1 MEHLCR
7 AGGCSSQAVRKGVFV
22 LARRLIWALWVL
34 AIVCPASAFGQTT
47 RPGPSASSPPTAP
60 DAQGI
65 NSSALNAGRGP
76 QGKPK
81 AQVVPT
87 PPTLGP
93 GQTTGGEIVD
103 TDIPAPLIPSG
114 AWARHT
120 YTIPQCAQPPTIDGL
135 LSDAAWKTAL
145 RARGFYRYGGGTPSA
160 QQTETW
166 VCADKTHLYFAFR
179 CRDQHPNLIQ
189 ASMTQRNGNLGHDDY
204 VGMDID
210 SQGSRHGYSTFIV
223 TARGALFEQL
233 EGGTADNITWAG
245 DWKAATQR
253 TARGWTCE
261 MSIPFAL
268 MRYPKGAK
276 AFNLILYR
284 QIGRET
290 SLQSWPYMPPAGV
303 NGSNEPQY
311 LDTFGGIAPPVI
323 TPRPTFLPYTLATAG
338 TGNSV
343 REGLDIKYPLS
354 TTLTGVGT
362 IFPDFQ
368 TIEQDVTNINFSYNE
383 KLLSDRRPFFAEGSD
398 FLPAQD
404 LFYSR
409 RIQTVDGGL
418 KVVGKQG
425 DTSIGVLAT
434 GSRGQDS
441 QSASVVNVRQDLGL
455 YSYVAGNLADS
466 IQHGL
471 ASNQVAKLEGVYGWQ
486 AGPTRYLLQA
496 DHLPSWQGGKI
507 AGGKD
512 FFQFRN
518 RPTQGHPGFSLN
530 YQDIGPRFTSNLGFN
545 PELDLRG
552 TAANFYQYNQ
562 FDRGWL
568 EGYNVGSSLS
578 AYQHHTGGFF
588 HNDFDNYANIYT
600 RKGLSFDLEYD
611 IGRRN
616 QLNSDSNQLDHF
628 HDHVLTTGFGWA
640 QKTLYQQGNISE
652 NVGRQGGQPY
662 NFLTLSQG
670 VLVSRPFSVQL
681 NLSRLAL
688 GTTKSTQAI
697 ATGTYRL
704 SEARTL
710 GARVV
715 SQAGADQGAGLG
727 TNIYFSFSQ
736 QVRQGTD
743 LFLLFGDPN
752 SPRTRGKFT
761 LKIVHP
767 F

>member
-1 MEHLCR
+1 M
-7 AGGCSSQAVRKGVFV
+7 
-22 LARRLIWALWVL
+22 RRLCPLFVALAALW
-34 AIVCPASAFGQTT
+34 PASAFCQTV
-47 RPGPSASSPPTAP
+47 RPGLSVPAQTTAP

-65 NSSALNAGRGP
+65 NSSARESGKGAP
-76 QGKPK
+76 GKPSP
-81 AQVVPT
+81 QVVRT

-93 GQTTGGEIVD
+93 GQTTGGEEVD
-103 TDIPAPLIPSG
+103 TDIPAPPLPTG
-114 AWARHT
+114 AWTRHV
-120 YTIPQCAQPPTIDGL
+120 YTVAPCPQPPTLDGRL
-135 LSDAAWKTAL
+135 DDAAWKTATH
-145 RARGFYRYGGGTPSA
+145 ARGFFRYGGGTPSA
-160 QQTETW
+160 QQTECW
-166 VCADKTHLYFAFR
+166 LCADKTHLYFAFR
-179 CRDQHPNLIQ
+179 CRDAHPALIR
-189 ASMTQRNGNLGHDDY
+189 ASMTQRNGNIGHDDF

-210 SQGSRHGYSTFIV
+210 SQGNHHGFSTFIV
-223 TARGALFEQL
+223 NARGALFDQL

-245 DWKAATQR
+245 DWKAAARR
-253 TARGWTCE
+253 TPHGWNCE
-261 MSIPFAL
+261 ISIPFAL
-268 MRYPKGAK
+268 MRYPRGAK
-276 AFNLILYR
+276 SFNMILYR

-290 SLQSWPYMPPAGV
+290 SLQSWPYMPPAGMD
-303 NGSNEPQY
+303 NATEPQF
-311 LDTFGGIAPPVI
+311 LDTFGGIAPPVF

-409 RIQTVDGGL
+409 RIRTVDGGL

-434 GSRGQDS
+434 GSRGMDS
-441 QSASVVNVRQDLGL
+441 QSAAVVNLRQDLGA
-455 YSYVAGNLADS
+455 YSYLAGDIVDS
-466 IQHGL
+466 LQRGA
-471 ASNQVAKLEGVYGWQ
+471 ASNQAAKLEGVYGWQ
-486 AGPTRYLLQA
+486 AGPTRYLVQA
-496 DHLPSWQGGKI
+496 DHLPSWQGGRIK
-507 AGGKD
+507 GSKD
-512 FFQFRN
+512 FFQVRN
-518 RPTQGHPGFSLN
+518 RPTLGHPRFSLS
-530 YQDIGPRFTSNLGFN
+530 YQDIGPDFISDLGFN

-552 TAANFYQYNQ
+552 PGASVSQYNQ
-562 FDRGWL
+562 FDKGWL
-568 EGYNVGSSLS
+568 ESYYAASSLS
-578 AYQHHTGGFF
+578 TFQHHTGGFF
-588 HNDFDNYANIYT
+588 HNDIDNQAQIST
-600 RKGLSFDLEYD
+600 RKGLSYDLEYD

-616 QLNSDSNQLDHF
+616 QLNTDSKALDHF
-628 HDHVLTTGFGWA
+628 HDHVLTGGFGWA

-670 VLVSRPFSVQL
+670 ILVSRPFSVQL
-681 NLSRLAL
+681 NYSRLAL
-688 GTTKSTQAI
+688 GATHATQAI

-704 SEARTL
+704 NETQTIGGRI
-710 GARVV
+710 VN
-715 SQAGADQGAGLG
+715 QAGADQGAGLG

-743 LFLLFGDPN
+743 AFLLFGDPN

-761 LKIVHP
+761 LKLVHP

>member
-1 MEHLCR
+1 M
-7 AGGCSSQAVRKGVFV
+7 
-22 LARRLIWALWVL
+22 
-34 AIVCPASAFGQTT
+34 
-47 RPGPSASSPPTAP
+47 
-60 DAQGI
+60 
-65 NSSALNAGRGP
+65 
-76 QGKPK
+76 
-81 AQVVPT
+81 
-87 PPTLGP
+87 
-93 GQTTGGEIVD
+93 
-103 TDIPAPLIPSG
+103 
-114 AWARHT
+114 
-120 YTIPQCAQPPTIDGL
+120 
-135 LSDAAWKTAL
+135 
-145 RARGFYRYGGGTPSA
+145 
-160 QQTETW
+160 
-166 VCADKTHLYFAFR
+166 
-179 CRDQHPNLIQ
+179 
-189 ASMTQRNGNLGHDDY
+189 
-204 VGMDID
+204 
-210 SQGSRHGYSTFIV
+210 
-223 TARGALFEQL
+223 
-233 EGGTADNITWAG
+233 
-245 DWKAATQR
+245 
-253 TARGWTCE
+253 
-261 MSIPFAL
+261 
-268 MRYPKGAK
+268 
-276 AFNLILYR
+276 
-284 QIGRET
+284 
-290 SLQSWPYMPPAGV
+290 
-303 NGSNEPQY
+303 
-311 LDTFGGIAPPVI
+311 
-323 TPRPTFLPYTLATAG
+323 
-338 TGNSV
+338 
-343 REGLDIKYPLS
+343 
-354 TTLTGVGT
+354 
-362 IFPDFQ
+362 
-368 TIEQDVTNINFSYNE
+368 
-383 KLLSDRRPFFAEGSD
+383 
-398 FLPAQD
+398 
-404 LFYSR
+404 
-409 RIQTVDGGL
+409 DGGL

-670 VLVSRPFSVQL
+670 ILVSRPFSVQL

-715 SQAGADQGAGLG
+715 SQGGADQGAGLG